1 MPEVTKLMKN
11 RSSLIKNIFVVV
23 VLAGG
28 VGALVNLLISYREFD
43 RPGIKYYAKGMQD
56 MNSHHIL
63 LALSDWRQGIK
74 QDPSSWQCYEQ
85 MGLFYQKTL
94 HYSTSTKYLLK
105 ATKLHPNDVGLQ
117 LELVTSAQKA
127 GRVDIAESAAKKA
140 ASLAPKNIKVL
151 KAYALI
157 EQEMHNRGEAILLM
171 HRALKLAPTD
181 SSILLALVNEEM
193 NNMQMSAAQN
203 DLMPY
208 LKSHPTDGEACYM
221 MAVIYNQKAQT
232 PENVNTAMRYAIR
245 AGKASPNDIRPYILV
260 GQILVN
266 TNHYRKA
273 LKVFQSGFHIDPQS
287 SGILNGLRICYA
299 HLKDT
304 SDQQKVAKYFDKVLS
319 WQNEASELKL
329 RLGSNPGDW
338 KLGLKLADTEDK
350 LGKFSKA
357 ILYYKLMIIQNPKNQ
372 VARKAF
378 SAFYLEHGQKRLAKL
393 ALQPGYVPLIDPSQ
407 E

>member
-1 MPEVTKLMKN
+1 MEEVSKINHKP
-11 RSSLIKNIFVVV
+11 RSALRNIFVCV
-23 VLAGG
+23 VLIGG
-28 VGALVNLLISYREFD
+28 FGALINLWLSYKQYN
-43 RPGIKYYAKGMQD
+43 RPGIIYFAMGMQA
-56 MNSHHIL
+56 MNSHHIPQ
-63 LALSDWRQGIK
+63 AVSDWQKGIK
-74 QDPSSWQCYEQ
+74 LDPGSWQCYEQ
-85 MGLFYQKTL
+85 MGLFYQDTL
-94 HYSTSTKYLLK
+94 HYSTSTKYFLT
-105 ATKLHPNDVGLQ
+105 ATNLHPNDVGLQ

-140 ASLAPKNIKVL
+140 ESLAPKNIKVL

-232 PENVNTAMRYAIR
+232 PENVNTAMRYAIT

-273 LKVFQSGFHIDPQS
+273 LKVFQSGCQIDPQS

-304 SDQQKVAKYFDKVLS
+304 SDQQKVAIYFDKVLS
-319 WQNEASELKL
+319 WKNEASELKL

-357 ILYYKLMIIQNPKNQ
+357 ILYYKLMIIQNPRNQ
-372 VARKAF
+372 AARKAF

-393 ALQPGYVPLIDPSQ
+393 TLQPGYVPLVDPSQ